1 MSGMSAV
8 PPRKFGST
16 KPRRDAGMSLA
27 EVMVAMS
34 IMTLVTVILGSTAVV
49 AIRAAGGVTTRLDN
63 ATQAELGVSAASK
76 LLRTAVLPVQI
87 EDRVCD
93 DCQDDTAVVRATS
106 SEVSFYGNLGRTTV
120 GPSLVTLIVLQDPKV
135 PGTGILQERIIDPE
149 SLGDGRYRFCT
160 PGAPGCAVRTRT
172 LARSLTWPTTPV
184 FGYYDT
190 SGLPLTGSTMSASQ
204 LERISSVDLM
214 LTAQTRPEQSRWG
227 PLTVVQR
234 VRLPNVEIN
243 LQTEDDT

>member
-1 MSGMSAV
+1 
-8 PPRKFGST
+8 
-16 KPRRDAGMSLA
+16 MSLA

-49 AIRAAGGVTTRLDN
+49 AIRAAGSVTTRLDN

-93 DCQDDTAVVRATS
+93 DCQDDTAVVRATTT
-106 SEVSFYGNLGRTTV
+106 EVSFYGNLGRTTV
-120 GPSLVTLIVLQDPKV
+120 GPSLVTLIVRQDPNV
-135 PGTGILQERIIDPE
+135 SGTGILEERIIDPE
-149 SLGDGRYRFCT
+149 SIGDGRYRFCT
-160 PGAPGCAVRTRT
+160 PGAPGCTVRTRV
-172 LARSLTWPTTPV
+172 LARSLTWPTVPI

-204 LERISSVDLM
+204 LERISSIDLM
-214 LTAQTRPEQSRWG
+214 LTVQTRPGQTRWG